1 MEKKIVS
8 GNRKELEGKKEPGK
22 KKEKGKSRISIAMKL
37 IGMAV
42 LPVVILGVVLT
53 VYGQANLRQSLKKEI
68 NGGLKS
74 VALAVQGA
82 YDAAGNGD
90 FMMLESGNVIKGTFV
105 VSGNYSLPDKLS
117 SASGIDVSLYYG
129 NRVIVTSLLDETG
142 ERMTQGTVS
151 SEVEQTV
158 LIQGESYFSEDV
170 VLGGEHYYGYYMP
183 ILRETGEA
191 YGMIFTGKKS
201 AQVNAALTSDAVQ
214 MSLLSAAVIA
224 AALLLTTVIAVS
236 ITRALKHMMGLF
248 GRVAE
253 GDLGGELEPKGSR
266 RRDEIG
272 AMMHGIGHLR
282 VSLRVMIGNIQHT
295 AGVLMESAKG
305 LEQAASMTSSDSDK
319 VDRAIS
325 DISNGAASQA
335 EETEE
340 AMADIE
346 RMGSIISEMGSE
358 IITMTHIT
366 DEMGKAGE
374 NVDRILEEL
383 SAYTKKTTDAV
394 DVIARQ
400 IQTTNASAQQIQ
412 KAVEMITSIAD
423 ETNLLSLNASIEAAR
438 AGEQGRGFAI
448 VATQIQKLAEQSS
461 SSAQQIE
468 QIIHVL
474 LNDAE
479 TTVKTMGGVVDIVA
493 SQEEKLSQTGT
504 CFETVSSGIR
514 ESLGRM
520 GRIQE
525 QSEALDDAR
534 NKMIHMITSLSAISE
549 ENAAASEDTA
559 SSTAQLNERVKQMS
573 QEAAVLKELAEDLE
587 GQVKIFRVE

>member
-1 MEKKIVS
+1 MQ
-8 GNRKELEGKKEPGK
+8 GNREEKQVKKQTEQEIKKETDK
-22 KKEKGKSRISIAMKL
+22 KKFSIAMKL
-37 IGMAV
+37 IGMSV
-42 LPVVILGVVLT
+42 LPVVILGIVLT

-68 NGGLKS
+68 NGSLKS

-90 FMMLESGNVIKGTFV
+90 FLMLESGSVIKGTFV

-117 SASGIDVSLYYG
+117 KDSGIDVTLYYD
-129 NRVIVTSLLDETG
+129 NRVIVTSLLDESG

-151 SEVEQTV
+151 SEVEQKV
-158 LIQGESYFSEDV
+158 LTQGESYFSEDV

-183 ILRETGEA
+183 VLNEAGKA

-201 AQVNAALTSDAVQ
+201 AQVNAAITADAVK
-214 MSLLSAAVIA
+214 MSLLSIVVVI
-224 AALLLTTVIAVS
+224 AALLLTAVIAVS
-236 ITRALKHMMGLF
+236 IARALKHMMGLF
-248 GRVAE
+248 GKVAD
-253 GDLGGELEPKGSR
+253 GDLGGDLHPKGSG

-272 AMMHGIGHLR
+272 AMMRGIGRLR
-282 VSLRVMIGNIQHT
+282 ISLRVMIGNIQHT
-295 AGVLMESAKG
+295 AGVLMESAKK

-325 DISNGAASQA
+325 DISSGAASQA

-346 RMGSIISEMGSE
+346 RMGGIISEMSSE
-358 IITMTHIT
+358 ISAMTQIT

-383 SAYTKKTTDAV
+383 SAYTKKTTEAV

-461 SSAQQIE
+461 NSAQQIE

-479 TTVKTMGGVVDIVA
+479 TTVKTMGGVVEIVA

-504 CFETVSSGIR
+504 CFETVSTGIR

-520 GRIQE
+520 GHIQE
-525 QSEALDDAR
+525 NSKVLDDAR
-534 NKMIHMITSLSAISE
+534 NQMMHMITSLSAISE
-549 ENAAASEDTA
+549 ENAAASEETA
-559 SSTAQLNERVKQMS
+559 ASTAQLNERVKQMT
-573 QEAAVLKELAEDLE
+573 QEAAVLKELAADLE

>member
-1 MEKKIVS
+1 MQGNREEKQVKKQTEQEIKKETEKK
-8 GNRKELEGKKEPGK
+8 KF
-22 KKEKGKSRISIAMKL
+22 SIAMKL
-37 IGMAV
+37 IGMSV
-42 LPVVILGVVLT
+42 LPVVILGIVLT

-68 NGGLKS
+68 NGSLKS

-90 FMMLESGNVIKGTFV
+90 FLMLESGSVIKGTFV

-117 SASGIDVSLYYG
+117 KDSGIDVTLYYD
-129 NRVIVTSLLDETG
+129 NRVIVTSLLDESG

-151 SEVEQTV
+151 SEVEQKV
-158 LIQGESYFSEDV
+158 LTQGESYFSEDV

-183 ILRETGEA
+183 VLNEAGKA

-201 AQVNAALTSDAVQ
+201 AQVNAAITADAVK
-214 MSLLSAAVIA
+214 MSLLSIVVVI
-224 AALLLTTVIAVS
+224 AALLLTAVIAVS
-236 ITRALKHMMGLF
+236 IARALKHMMGLF
-248 GRVAE
+248 GKVAD
-253 GDLGGELEPKGSR
+253 GDLGGDLHPKGSG

-272 AMMHGIGHLR
+272 AMMRGIGRLR
-282 VSLRVMIGNIQHT
+282 ISLRVMIGNIQHT
-295 AGVLMESAKG
+295 AGVLMESAKK

-325 DISNGAASQA
+325 DISSGAASQA

-346 RMGSIISEMGSE
+346 RMGGIISEMSSE
-358 IITMTHIT
+358 ISAMTQIT

-383 SAYTKKTTDAV
+383 SAYTKKTTEAV

-461 SSAQQIE
+461 NSAQQIE

-479 TTVKTMGGVVDIVA
+479 TTVKTMGGVVEIVA

-504 CFETVSSGIR
+504 CFETVSTGIR

-520 GRIQE
+520 GHIQE
-525 QSEALDDAR
+525 NSKVLDDAR
-534 NKMIHMITSLSAISE
+534 NQMMHMITSLSAISE
-549 ENAAASEDTA
+549 ENAAASEETA
-559 SSTAQLNERVKQMS
+559 ASTAQLNERVKQMT
-573 QEAAVLKELAEDLE
+573 QEAAVLKELAADLE